1 MTDIN
6 HDNTVYPSSSFSGSP
21 YLYGQV
27 YTPSPDTRLTQIK
40 DLAVPQLVRR
50 TNGRYT
56 IRFRF
61 KGATSPFLSVSTRS
75 TDRRTATMR
84 QRELAATAKA
94 FMLDRQEVSLQ
105 ELTTHLKSMA
115 EQFLTDETN
124 DYWNGLEVATL
135 VDEKSNLKEL
145 AATQALSLDQQKGIR
160 LALEVLT
167 AAQQRVDTGDT
178 SGLIKLTDGG
188 GDDNNHTDEST
199 IGDSTAILN
208 NEQGD
213 RPAVFTQVTAP
224 CSHSERP
231 AVESQPEVIHFR
243 PLESSRLDV
252 NLTSRRFKSLIL
264 QPSVVFQELV
274 TSLLAEKVQ
283 ILKSSSYKDLSSSLN
298 TVSRF
303 LPEDMDLMSRSG
315 WLAVRDAM
323 LASEVRPSTINK
335 LLTKAKMCL
344 DYGLMNG
351 QLEGRNPIERM
362 KLTKDIDSKR
372 RAFTDEELER
382 LLVRVEAEYQFT
394 RHTAHTT
401 SEARRWAS
409 LVSVITGARAAEVCH
424 LTKRDIVTL
433 DNGLVCIDINEDG
446 EGKSV
451 KNKHSVRLVPL
462 TDGAYGFD
470 LASFLE
476 WVYMQPEDEG
486 PLFGMTPSA
495 YSSWFNSRVITEA
508 LPDAENV
515 SLHSLRHWLATRMK
529 ERGVNLVDAQGIL
542 GHSSQSITYDLY
554 GKGHAVGRLAEVL
567 KTALL

>member
-27 YTPSPDTRLTQIK
+27 YTPSPDTRLTQINLLGVAK
-40 DLAVPQLVRR
+40 PQLVRR
-50 TNGRYT
+50 ANGRYT
-56 IRFRF
+56 IRFRL
-61 KGATSPFLSVSTRS
+61 KGQTTPFLSVSTRS
-75 TDRRTATMR
+75 TDRRVATMR

-94 FMLDRQEVSLQ
+94 FMLDRPEVSLQ
-105 ELTTHLKSMA
+105 ELTEHLRSMA
-115 EQFLTDETN
+115 EQFLTDASD

-178 SGLIKLTDGG
+178 SGLIKLI
-188 GDDNNHTDEST
+188 DDNNHTDYST
-199 IGDSTAILN
+199 IGDSTSILRI
-208 NEQGD
+208 EQGVS
-213 RPAVFTQVTAP
+213 PQVFTR
-224 CSHSERP
+224 ER
-231 AVESQPEVIHFR
+231 
-243 PLESSRLDV
+243 
-252 NLTSRRFKSLIL
+252 
-264 QPSVVFQELV
+264 QPSVVFSSLV
-274 TSLLAEKVQ
+274 SSLLAEKVQ
-283 ILKSSSYKDLSSSLN
+283 TLKTSSYKDLSSSLN

-323 LASEVRPSTINK
+323 LAAEVRPSTINK

-351 QLEGRNPIERM
+351 HLEGRNPIERM

-409 LVSVITGARAAEVCH
+409 LVSVVTGARSAEVCH
-424 LTKRDIVTL
+424 LTKRDVVTL

-446 EGKSV
+446 DGKSV

-462 TDGAYGFD
+462 TDGVHGFD
-470 LASFLE
+470 LKSFLE
-476 WVYMQPEDEG
+476 WVDMQPDEG

-495 YSSWFNSRVITEA
+495 YSNWFNSRVLTEA
-508 LPDAENV
+508 LGDATDV

-554 GKGHAVGRLAEVL
+554 GRGHAVKRLADAL
-567 KTALL
+567 KVALL

>member
-6 HDNTVYPSSSFSGSP
+6 HDNTVYSSSSFSGSP

-27 YTPSPDTRLTQIK
+27 YTPSPDTRLTQINLLGVAK
-40 DLAVPQLVRR
+40 PQLVRR
-50 TNGRYT
+50 ANGRYT
-56 IRFRF
+56 IRFRL
-61 KGATSPFLSVSTRS
+61 KGQTTPFLSVSTRS
-75 TDRRTATMR
+75 TDRRVATMR

-94 FMLDRQEVSLQ
+94 FMLDRPEVSLQ
-105 ELTTHLKSMA
+105 ELTEHLRSMA
-115 EQFLTDETN
+115 EQFLTDASD

-178 SGLIKLTDGG
+178 SGLIKLI
-188 GDDNNHTDEST
+188 DDNNHTDYST
-199 IGDSTAILN
+199 IGDSTSILK

-213 RPAVFTQVTAP
+213 RPVVFTQ
-224 CSHSERP
+224 ER
-231 AVESQPEVIHFR
+231 QPEVTICSF
-243 PLESSRLDV
+243 S
-252 NLTSRRFKSLIL
+252 
-264 QPSVVFQELV
+264 ELV
-274 TSLLAEKVQ
+274 SSLLAEKVQ
-283 ILKSSSYKDLSSSLN
+283 TLKSSSYKDLSSSLN

-303 LPEDMDLMSRSG
+303 LPEDMDLMSRSE

-362 KLTKDIDSKR
+362 KLTKDVDSKR
-372 RAFTDEELER
+372 RAFTDEELEK

-401 SEARRWAS
+401 SEARRWAT
-409 LVSVITGARAAEVCH
+409 LVSVVTGARSAEVCH
-424 LTKRDIVTL
+424 LIKRDIVTI
-433 DNGLVCIDINEDG
+433 DKMVCIDINEDG
-446 EGKSV
+446 DGKSV

-470 LASFLE
+470 LTSFLS
-476 WVYMQPEDEG
+476 WVDAQPDDG

-495 YSSWFNSRVITEA
+495 YSSWFNSRVLTEA
-508 LPDAENV
+508 LPDADNV

-554 GKGHAVGRLAEVL
+554 GKGHAVGRLAD
-567 KTALL
+567 ALNLALVGM

>member
-1 MTDIN
+1 
-6 HDNTVYPSSSFSGSP
+6 
-21 YLYGQV
+21 
-27 YTPSPDTRLTQIK
+27 
-40 DLAVPQLVRR
+40 
-50 TNGRYT
+50 
-56 IRFRF
+56 
-61 KGATSPFLSVSTRS
+61 
-75 TDRRTATMR
+75 MR
-84 QRELAATAKA
+84 QRELAATAKS
-94 FMLDRQEVSLQ
+94 FMLDRPDVSLQ
-105 ELTTHLKSMA
+105 ELTDHLRSMA
-115 EQFLTDETN
+115 EQFLTDASD

-167 AAQQRVDTGDT
+167 AAQQRVDTGDA
-178 SGLIKLTDGG
+178 SGLIKLI
-188 GDDNNHTDEST
+188 DDNNHTDYST
-199 IGDSTAILN
+199 IGDSTSILK

-213 RPAVFTQVTAP
+213 RPAVFTQ
-224 CSHSERP
+224 ER
-231 AVESQPEVIHFR
+231 
-243 PLESSRLDV
+243 
-252 NLTSRRFKSLIL
+252 
-264 QPSVVFQELV
+264 QPSVGFSSLV
-274 TSLLAEKVQ
+274 SSLLAEKVQ
-283 ILKSSSYKDLSSSLN
+283 TLKSSSYKDLSSSLN

-303 LPEDMDLMSRSG
+303 LPEDMDLMSRSE
-315 WLAVRDAM
+315 WLAVRDSM
-323 LASEVRPSTINK
+323 LAAEVRPSTINK

-409 LVSVITGARAAEVCH
+409 LVSVVTGARSAEVCH

-446 EGKSV
+446 DGKSV

-462 TDGAYGFD
+462 TDGVCGFS
-470 LASFLE
+470 LKSFLK
-476 WVYMQPEDEG
+476 WVDTQPADG

-495 YSSWFNSRVITEA
+495 YSSWFNSRVLTEA
-508 LPDAENV
+508 LGDAENV

-554 GKGHAVGRLAEVL
+554 GKGHAVGRLADVL

>member
-1 MTDIN
+1 
-6 HDNTVYPSSSFSGSP
+6 
-21 YLYGQV
+21 
-27 YTPSPDTRLTQIK
+27 
-40 DLAVPQLVRR
+40 DLATPQLVRR

-56 IRFRF
+56 VRFRL

-75 TDRRTATMR
+75 TDRRVATMR

-94 FMLDRQEVSLQ
+94 FMLDRPEVSLQ
-105 ELTTHLKSMA
+105 ELTEHLRSMA
-115 EQFLTDETN
+115 EQFLTDASD

-178 SGLIKLTDGG
+178 SGLIDIVMNNSRDSGTSNLTDY
-188 GDDNNHTDEST
+188 ST
-199 IGDSTAILN
+199 ICDSMAILK

-213 RPAVFTQVTAP
+213 RPVVFTQ
-224 CSHSERP
+224 ER
-231 AVESQPEVIHFR
+231 QPEVTIA
-243 PLESSRLDV
+243 D
-252 NLTSRRFKSLIL
+252 
-264 QPSVVFQELV
+264 QPAICSFSELV
-274 TSLLAEKVQ
+274 SSLLAEKVQ
-283 ILKSSSYKDLSSSLN
+283 TLKSSSYKDLSSSLN

-303 LPEDMDLMSRSG
+303 LPEDMDLMSRSE

-362 KLTKDIDSKR
+362 KLTKDTDSKR

-409 LVSVITGARAAEVCH
+409 LLSVVTGARSAEVCH

-470 LASFLE
+470 LASFLS
-476 WVYMQPEDEG
+476 WVNTQSDEG

>member
-6 HDNTVYPSSSFSGSP
+6 HDNTVCPSSSLSGSP
-21 YLYGQV
+21 YLYQQV
-27 YTPSPDTRLTQIK
+27 YTSSPDTRLTQIK

-50 TNGRYT
+50 ANGRYT
-56 IRFRF
+56 IRFRL
-61 KGATSPFLSVSTRS
+61 KGQTTPFLSVSTRS
-75 TDRRTATMR
+75 TDRRVATMR

-94 FMLDRQEVSLQ
+94 FMLDRPEVSLQ
-105 ELTTHLKSMA
+105 ELTDHLRSMA
-115 EQFLTDETN
+115 EQFLTDASD

-178 SGLIKLTDGG
+178 SGLIDIVMNNSRDSGTSNLTDY
-188 GDDNNHTDEST
+188 ST
-199 IGDSTAILN
+199 ICDSMAILS
-208 NEQGD
+208 NEQGVS
-213 RPAVFTQVTAP
+213 PEVFTQ
-224 CSHSERP
+224 ER
-231 AVESQPEVIHFR
+231 QPEVAIA
-243 PLESSRLDV
+243 D
-252 NLTSRRFKSLIL
+252 
-264 QPSVVFQELV
+264 QPAICSFSELV
-274 TSLLAEKVQ
+274 SSLLAEKVQ
-283 ILKSSSYKDLSSSLN
+283 TLKSSSYKDLSSSLN

-303 LPEDMDLMSRSG
+303 LPEDMDLMSRSE
-315 WLAVRDAM
+315 WLAVRDSM
-323 LASEVRPSTINK
+323 LAAEVRPSTINK

-401 SEARRWAS
+401 SEARRWAT
-409 LVSVITGARAAEVCH
+409 LVSVVTGARSAEVCH

-446 EGKSV
+446 DGKSV

-470 LASFLE
+470 LKSFLE
-476 WVYMQPEDEG
+476 WVDMQPDEG

-495 YSSWFNSRVITEA
+495 YSSWFNSRVLTEA

>member
-6 HDNTVYPSSSFSGSP
+6 HDNTVCPSSSFSGSP
-21 YLYGQV
+21 YLYQQV
-27 YTPSPDTRLTQIK
+27 CTSSPDTRLTQINLLGVACSL
-40 DLAVPQLVRR
+40 LAKPQLVRR
-50 TNGRYT
+50 ANGRYT
-56 IRFRF
+56 IRFRL
-61 KGATSPFLSVSTRS
+61 KGQTIPFLSVSTRS
-75 TDRRTATMR
+75 TDRRVATMR
-84 QRELAATAKA
+84 QRELAATAKS
-94 FMLDRQEVSLQ
+94 FMLDRPDVSLQ
-105 ELTTHLKSMA
+105 ELTEHLRSMA
-115 EQFLTDETN
+115 EQFLTDASD

-178 SGLIKLTDGG
+178 SGLIKLI
-188 GDDNNHTDEST
+188 DDNNHTDYST
-199 IGDSTAILN
+199 IGDSTSILK

-213 RPAVFTQVTAP
+213 RPAVFTQEP
-224 CSHSERP
+224 
-231 AVESQPEVIHFR
+231 QPEVTIA
-243 PLESSRLDV
+243 D
-252 NLTSRRFKSLIL
+252 
-264 QPSVVFQELV
+264 QPAICSFSELV
-274 TSLLAEKVQ
+274 SSLLAEKVQ
-283 ILKSSSYKDLSSSLN
+283 TLKSSSYKDLSSSLN

-303 LPEDMDLMSRSG
+303 LPEDMDLMSRSE
-315 WLAVRDAM
+315 WLAVRDSM
-323 LASEVRPSTINK
+323 LAAEVRPSTINK

-409 LVSVITGARAAEVCH
+409 LVSVATGARSAEVCH

-446 EGKSV
+446 DGKSV

-462 TDGAYGFD
+462 TDGACGLD
-470 LASFLE
+470 LKSFLK
-476 WVYMQPEDEG
+476 WVDMQPDDGG

-495 YSSWFNSRVITEA
+495 YSSWFNSRVLTEA
-508 LPDAENV
+508 LGDAENV

>member
-21 YLYGQV
+21 YLYQQV
-27 YTPSPDTRLTQIK
+27 YTSSPDTRLTQIK
-40 DLAVPQLVRR
+40 DLAVPHLLARLATPQIVRR
-50 TNGRYT
+50 ANGRYT
-56 IRFRF
+56 IRFRL
-61 KGATSPFLSVSTRS
+61 KGQTTPFLSVSTRS
-75 TDRRTATMR
+75 TDRRVATMR

-94 FMLDRQEVSLQ
+94 FMLDRPEVSLQ
-105 ELTTHLKSMA
+105 ELTEHLRSMA
-115 EQFLTDETN
+115 EQFLTDASD

-178 SGLIKLTDGG
+178 SGLIKLIDGG
-188 GDDNNHTDEST
+188 VSQLTDDNNHTDYST
-199 IGDSTAILN
+199 IGDSTSILK

-213 RPAVFTQVTAP
+213 RPAVFTQ
-224 CSHSERP
+224 ER
-231 AVESQPEVIHFR
+231 
-243 PLESSRLDV
+243 
-252 NLTSRRFKSLIL
+252 
-264 QPSVVFQELV
+264 QPSVVFSSLV
-274 TSLLAEKVQ
+274 SSLLAEKVQ
-283 ILKSSSYKDLSSSLN
+283 TLKSSSYKDLSSSLN

-315 WLAVRDAM
+315 WLAVRDSM

-382 LLVRVEAEYQFT
+382 LLVRVESEYQFT

-409 LVSVITGARAAEVCH
+409 LVSVVTGARSAEVCH

-433 DNGLVCIDINEDG
+433 DNGLTCIDINEDG
-446 EGKSV
+446 DGKSV

-462 TDGAYGFD
+462 TDGACGFD
-470 LASFLE
+470 LKSFLE
-476 WVYMQPEDEG
+476 WVDTQPDDGG

-495 YSSWFNSRVITEA
+495 YSSWFNSRVLTEA
-508 LPDAENV
+508 LGDAENV

-554 GKGHAVGRLAEVL
+554 GKGHAVGRLADVL

>member
-1 MTDIN
+1 
-6 HDNTVYPSSSFSGSP
+6 
-21 YLYGQV
+21 
-27 YTPSPDTRLTQIK
+27 
-40 DLAVPQLVRR
+40 
-50 TNGRYT
+50 
-56 IRFRF
+56 
-61 KGATSPFLSVSTRS
+61 
-75 TDRRTATMR
+75 MR

-94 FMLDRQEVSLQ
+94 FMLDRPEVSLQ
-105 ELTTHLKSMA
+105 ELTEHLRSMA
-115 EQFLTDETN
+115 EQFLTDASD

-160 LALEVLT
+160 LALEALT

-178 SGLIKLTDGG
+178 SGLIDIVMNNSRDSGTSNLTDY
-188 GDDNNHTDEST
+188 ST
-199 IGDSTAILN
+199 IGDSTSILRY
-208 NEQGD
+208 ERGGSPQ
-213 RPAVFTQVTAP
+213 VFTR
-224 CSHSERP
+224 ER
-231 AVESQPEVIHFR
+231 
-243 PLESSRLDV
+243 
-252 NLTSRRFKSLIL
+252 
-264 QPSVVFQELV
+264 QPSVVFSSLV
-274 TSLLAEKVQ
+274 SSLLAEKVQ
-283 ILKSSSYKDLSSSLN
+283 TLKTSSYKDLSSSLN

-303 LPEDMDLMSRSG
+303 LPEDMALMSRSG

-323 LASEVRPSTINK
+323 LAAEVRPSTINK

-362 KLTKDIDSKR
+362 KLTKDTDSKR

-409 LVSVITGARAAEVCH
+409 LVSVVTGARSAEVCH
-424 LTKRDIVTL
+424 LTKRDVVTL

-446 EGKSV
+446 DGKSV

-462 TDGAYGFD
+462 TDGVHGFD
-470 LASFLE
+470 LKSFLE
-476 WVYMQPEDEG
+476 WVDMQPDDG

-495 YSSWFNSRVITEA
+495 YSSWFNSRVLTEA

-554 GKGHAVGRLAEVL
+554 GKGHAVGRLADVL

>member
-6 HDNTVYPSSSFSGSP
+6 HDNTVYPYSSFSGSP
-21 YLYGQV
+21 YLYQQV
-27 YTPSPDTRLTQIK
+27 YTSSPDTRLTQINLLGVACSL
-40 DLAVPQLVRR
+40 LAKPQLVRR
-50 TNGRYT
+50 ANGRYT
-56 IRFRF
+56 IRFRL
-61 KGATSPFLSVSTRS
+61 KGQTIPFLSVSTRS
-75 TDRRTATMR
+75 TDRRVATMR
-84 QRELAATAKA
+84 QRELAATAKS
-94 FMLDRQEVSLQ
+94 FMLDRPDVSLQ
-105 ELTTHLKSMA
+105 ELTEHLRSMA
-115 EQFLTDETN
+115 EQFLTDASD

-178 SGLIKLTDGG
+178 SGLIKLI
-188 GDDNNHTDEST
+188 DDNNHTDYST
-199 IGDSTAILN
+199 IGDSTSILK

-213 RPAVFTQVTAP
+213 RPAVFTQEP
-224 CSHSERP
+224 
-231 AVESQPEVIHFR
+231 QPEVTIA
-243 PLESSRLDV
+243 D
-252 NLTSRRFKSLIL
+252 
-264 QPSVVFQELV
+264 QPAICSFSELV
-274 TSLLAEKVQ
+274 SSLLAEKVQ
-283 ILKSSSYKDLSSSLN
+283 TLKSSSYKDLSSSLN

-303 LPEDMDLMSRSG
+303 LPEDMDLMSRSE

-409 LVSVITGARAAEVCH
+409 LVSVVTGARSAEVCH

-446 EGKSV
+446 DGKSV

-470 LASFLE
+470 LKSFLS
-476 WVYMQPEDEG
+476 WVDMQPDEG

-495 YSSWFNSRVITEA
+495 YSSWFNSRVLTEA
-508 LPDAENV
+508 LGDSQDV

>member
-1 MTDIN
+1 
-6 HDNTVYPSSSFSGSP
+6 
-21 YLYGQV
+21 
-27 YTPSPDTRLTQIK
+27 
-40 DLAVPQLVRR
+40 
-50 TNGRYT
+50 
-56 IRFRF
+56 
-61 KGATSPFLSVSTRS
+61 
-75 TDRRTATMR
+75 MR
-84 QRELAATAKA
+84 QRELAVTAKA
-94 FMLDRQEVSLQ
+94 FLLDKPEVSLQ
-105 ELTTHLKSMA
+105 ELTEHIRSMA
-115 EQFLTDETN
+115 EQFLTDASD
-124 DYWNGLEVATL
+124 DYWNGVEVATL
-135 VDEKSNLKEL
+135 VDEKSNLREI
-145 AATQALSLDQQKGIR
+145 AASQALSIDQQRGIK

-178 SGLIKLTDGG
+178 SGLIGIIDGG
-188 GDDNNHTDEST
+188 VSQLTDDNNHTVEST
-199 IGDSTAILN
+199 IGDSTSILK

-213 RPAVFTQVTAP
+213 RPVVFTQ
-224 CSHSERP
+224 ER
-231 AVESQPEVIHFR
+231 
-243 PLESSRLDV
+243 
-252 NLTSRRFKSLIL
+252 
-264 QPSVVFQELV
+264 QPSVVFSSLV
-274 TSLLAEKVQ
+274 SSLLAEKVQ
-283 ILKSSSYKDLSSSLN
+283 TLKTSSYKDLSSSLN

-303 LPEDMDLMSRSG
+303 LPEDMDLMSRSE

-323 LASEVRPSTINK
+323 LATEVRPSTINK

-344 DYGLMNG
+344 DYALMNG
-351 QLEGRNPIERM
+351 QLEGRNPIEKM
-362 KLTKDIDSKR
+362 KLVKDVESKR

-382 LLVRVEAEYQFT
+382 LLGRVEAEYQFT
-394 RHTAHTT
+394 RHTAQTS

-470 LASFLE
+470 LASFLS
-476 WVYMQPEDEG
+476 WVNTQSDEG

-495 YSSWFNSRVITEA
+495 YSSWFNSRVMTEA
-508 LPDAENV
+508 LGDAENV

-554 GKGHAVGRLAEVL
+554 GKGHAVGRLAD
-567 KTALL
+567 ALAVTFG

>member
-6 HDNTVYPSSSFSGSP
+6 HDNTVCPSSSFSGSP
-21 YLYGQV
+21 YLYQQV
-27 YTPSPDTRLTQIK
+27 CTSSPDTRLTQIK

-50 TNGRYT
+50 ANGRYT
-56 IRFRF
+56 IRFRL
-61 KGATSPFLSVSTRS
+61 KGQTIPFLSVSTRS
-75 TDRRTATMR
+75 TDRRVATMR
-84 QRELAATAKA
+84 QRELAATAKS
-94 FMLDRQEVSLQ
+94 FMLDRPDVSLQ
-105 ELTTHLKSMA
+105 ELTEHLRSMA
-115 EQFLTDETN
+115 EQFLTDASD

-178 SGLIKLTDGG
+178 SGLIKLI
-188 GDDNNHTDEST
+188 DDNNLTDDST
-199 IGDSTAILN
+199 IGDSTSILN

-213 RPAVFTQVTAP
+213 RPAVFTQ
-224 CSHSERP
+224 ER
-231 AVESQPEVIHFR
+231 
-243 PLESSRLDV
+243 
-252 NLTSRRFKSLIL
+252 
-264 QPSVVFQELV
+264 QPSVVFSSLV
-274 TSLLAEKVQ
+274 SSLLAEKVQ
-283 ILKSSSYKDLSSSLN
+283 TLKSSSYKDLSSSLN

-303 LPEDMDLMSRSG
+303 LPEDMDLMSRSE
-315 WLAVRDAM
+315 WLAVRDSM
-323 LASEVRPSTINK
+323 LAAEVRPSTINK

-409 LVSVITGARAAEVCH
+409 LVSVVTGARSAEVCH

-446 EGKSV
+446 DGKSV

-462 TDGAYGFD
+462 TDGVCGFS
-470 LASFLE
+470 LKSFLK
-476 WVYMQPEDEG
+476 WVDTQPADG

-495 YSSWFNSRVITEA
+495 YSSWFNSRVLTEA
-508 LPDAENV
+508 LGDAENV

-554 GKGHAVGRLAEVL
+554 GKGHAVGRLADVL

>member
-1 MTDIN
+1 
-6 HDNTVYPSSSFSGSP
+6 
-21 YLYGQV
+21 
-27 YTPSPDTRLTQIK
+27 
-40 DLAVPQLVRR
+40 
-50 TNGRYT
+50 
-56 IRFRF
+56 
-61 KGATSPFLSVSTRS
+61 
-75 TDRRTATMR
+75 MR

-94 FMLDRQEVSLQ
+94 FMLDRPEVSLQ
-105 ELTTHLKSMA
+105 ELTDHLRSMA
-115 EQFLTDETN
+115 EQFLTDASD

-178 SGLIKLTDGG
+178 SGLIDIVMNNPTDY
-188 GDDNNHTDEST
+188 ST
-199 IGDSTAILN
+199 ICDSMAILS
-208 NEQGD
+208 NEQGVS
-213 RPAVFTQVTAP
+213 PEVFTQ
-224 CSHSERP
+224 ER
-231 AVESQPEVIHFR
+231 QPEVAICSF
-243 PLESSRLDV
+243 S
-252 NLTSRRFKSLIL
+252 
-264 QPSVVFQELV
+264 ELV
-274 TSLLAEKVQ
+274 SSLLAEKVQ
-283 ILKSSSYKDLSSSLN
+283 TLKSSSYKDLSSSLN

-303 LPEDMDLMSRSG
+303 LPEDMDLMSRSE

-401 SEARRWAS
+401 SEARRWAT
-409 LVSVITGARAAEVCH
+409 LVSVVTGARSAEVCH

-446 EGKSV
+446 DGKSV

-470 LASFLE
+470 LTSFLS
-476 WVYMQPEDEG
+476 WVDAQPDDG

-495 YSSWFNSRVITEA
+495 YSNWFNSRVLTEA
-508 LPDAENV
+508 LPDADNV

-529 ERGVNLVDAQGIL
+529 ECGVNLVDAQGIL

-554 GKGHAVGRLAEVL
+554 GKGHAVGRLAD
-567 KTALL
+567 ALAVALSTP

>member
-6 HDNTVYPSSSFSGSP
+6 YDNTVYPSSSFSGSP
-21 YLYGQV
+21 YLYQQV
-27 YTPSPDTRLTQIK
+27 YTPSPDTRLTQINLLGVAK
-40 DLAVPQLVRR
+40 PQLVRR
-50 TNGRYT
+50 ANGRYT
-56 IRFRF
+56 IRFRL
-61 KGATSPFLSVSTRS
+61 KGQTTPFLSVSTRS
-75 TDRRTATMR
+75 TDRRVATMR

-94 FMLDRQEVSLQ
+94 FMLDRPEVSLQ
-105 ELTTHLKSMA
+105 ELTEHLRSMA
-115 EQFLTDETN
+115 EQFLTDASD

-178 SGLIKLTDGG
+178 SGLIKLIDGG
-188 GDDNNHTDEST
+188 VSQLTDDNNHTDYST
-199 IGDSTAILN
+199 ISDSTSILK

-213 RPAVFTQVTAP
+213 RPAVLTQ
-224 CSHSERP
+224 ER
-231 AVESQPEVIHFR
+231 
-243 PLESSRLDV
+243 
-252 NLTSRRFKSLIL
+252 
-264 QPSVVFQELV
+264 QPSVVFSSLV
-274 TSLLAEKVQ
+274 SSLLAEKVQ
-283 ILKSSSYKDLSSSLN
+283 TLKSSSYKDLSSSLN

-303 LPEDMDLMSRSG
+303 LPEDMDLMSRSE

-323 LASEVRPSTINK
+323 LAAEVRPSTINK

-382 LLVRVEAEYQFT
+382 LLVRVESEYQFT

-409 LVSVITGARAAEVCH
+409 LVSVVTGARSAEVCH

-446 EGKSV
+446 DGKSV

-462 TDGAYGFD
+462 TDGACGLD
-470 LASFLE
+470 LKSFLE
-476 WVYMQPEDEG
+476 WVDMQPDEG

-495 YSSWFNSRVITEA
+495 YSSWFNSRVMTEA
-508 LPDAENV
+508 LGDATDV

>member
-1 MTDIN
+1 
-6 HDNTVYPSSSFSGSP
+6 
-21 YLYGQV
+21 
-27 YTPSPDTRLTQIK
+27 
-40 DLAVPQLVRR
+40 
-50 TNGRYT
+50 
-56 IRFRF
+56 
-61 KGATSPFLSVSTRS
+61 
-75 TDRRTATMR
+75 MR

-94 FMLDRQEVSLQ
+94 FMLDRPEVSLQ
-105 ELTTHLKSMA
+105 ELTEHLRSMA
-115 EQFLTDETN
+115 EQFLTDASD

-178 SGLIKLTDGG
+178 SGLIKLI
-188 GDDNNHTDEST
+188 DDNNHTDYST
-199 IGDSTAILN
+199 IGDSTSILK

-213 RPAVFTQVTAP
+213 RPVVFTQ
-224 CSHSERP
+224 ER
-231 AVESQPEVIHFR
+231 QPEVTICSF
-243 PLESSRLDV
+243 S
-252 NLTSRRFKSLIL
+252 
-264 QPSVVFQELV
+264 ELV
-274 TSLLAEKVQ
+274 SSLLAEKVQ
-283 ILKSSSYKDLSSSLN
+283 TLKSSSYKDLSSSLN

-303 LPEDMDLMSRSG
+303 LPEDMDLMSRSE

-362 KLTKDIDSKR
+362 KLTKDTDSKR

-394 RHTAHTT
+394 QHTAHTT

-409 LVSVITGARAAEVCH
+409 LLSVVTGARSAEVCH

-470 LASFLE
+470 LASFLS
-476 WVYMQPEDEG
+476 WVNTQSDEG

>member
-6 HDNTVYPSSSFSGSP
+6 YDNTVYPSSSFSGSP
-21 YLYGQV
+21 YLYQQV
-27 YTPSPDTRLTQIK
+27 YTSSPDTRLTQISLLSVAK
-40 DLAVPQLVRR
+40 PQLVRR
-50 TNGRYT
+50 ANGRYT
-56 IRFRF
+56 IRFRL
-61 KGATSPFLSVSTRS
+61 KGATTPFLSVSTRS
-75 TDRRTATMR
+75 TDRRVATMR

-94 FMLDRQEVSLQ
+94 FMLDKPDVSLQ
-105 ELTTHLKSMA
+105 ELTAHLRSMA
-115 EQFLTDETN
+115 EQFLTDASD

-167 AAQQRVDTGDT
+167 AAQRRVDTGDT
-178 SGLIKLTDGG
+178 SGLIDIVMNNPTDY
-188 GDDNNHTDEST
+188 ST
-199 IGDSTAILN
+199 ICDSMAILS
-208 NEQGD
+208 NEQGVS
-213 RPAVFTQVTAP
+213 PEVFTQ
-224 CSHSERP
+224 ER
-231 AVESQPEVIHFR
+231 QPEVAIA
-243 PLESSRLDV
+243 D
-252 NLTSRRFKSLIL
+252 
-264 QPSVVFQELV
+264 QPAICSFSELV
-274 TSLLAEKVQ
+274 SSLLAEKVQ
-283 ILKSSSYKDLSSSLN
+283 TLKTSSYKDLSSSLN

-303 LPEDMDLMSRSG
+303 LPEDMDLMSRSE
-315 WLAVRDAM
+315 WLAVRDSM
-323 LASEVRPSTINK
+323 LAAEVRPSTINK

-382 LLVRVEAEYQFT
+382 LLVRVESEYQFT

-409 LVSVITGARAAEVCH
+409 LVSVVTGARSAEVCH

-462 TDGAYGFD
+462 TDGACGLD
-470 LASFLE
+470 LKSFLE
-476 WVYMQPEDEG
+476 WVDMQPDEG

-495 YSSWFNSRVITEA
+495 YSSWFNSRVMTEA
-508 LPDAENV
+508 LGDATDV

>member
-21 YLYGQV
+21 YLYQQV
-27 YTPSPDTRLTQIK
+27 YTSSPDTRLTQINLLGVACSL
-40 DLAVPQLVRR
+40 LAKPQLVRR
-50 TNGRYT
+50 ANGRYT
-56 IRFRF
+56 IRFRL
-61 KGATSPFLSVSTRS
+61 KGQTIPFLSVSTRS
-75 TDRRTATMR
+75 TDRRVATMR
-84 QRELAATAKA
+84 QRELAATAKS
-94 FMLDRQEVSLQ
+94 FMLDRPDVSLQ
-105 ELTTHLKSMA
+105 ELTEHLRSMA
-115 EQFLTDETN
+115 EQFLTDASD

-178 SGLIKLTDGG
+178 SGLIKLI
-188 GDDNNHTDEST
+188 DDNNHTDYST
-199 IGDSTAILN
+199 IGDSTSILK

-213 RPAVFTQVTAP
+213 RPAVFTQEP
-224 CSHSERP
+224 
-231 AVESQPEVIHFR
+231 QPEVTIA
-243 PLESSRLDV
+243 D
-252 NLTSRRFKSLIL
+252 
-264 QPSVVFQELV
+264 QPAICSFSELV
-274 TSLLAEKVQ
+274 SSLLAEKVQ
-283 ILKSSSYKDLSSSLN
+283 TLKSSSYKDLSSSLN

-303 LPEDMDLMSRSG
+303 LPEDMDLMSRSE
-315 WLAVRDAM
+315 WLAVRDSM
-323 LASEVRPSTINK
+323 LAAEVRPSTINK

-362 KLTKDIDSKR
+362 KLTKDIDSRR

-382 LLVRVEAEYQFT
+382 LLVRVESEYQFT

-409 LVSVITGARAAEVCH
+409 LVSVVTGARSAEVCH

-446 EGKSV
+446 DGKSV

-462 TDGAYGFD
+462 TDGACGLD
-470 LASFLE
+470 LKSFLE
-476 WVYMQPEDEG
+476 WVDMQPYEG

-495 YSSWFNSRVITEA
+495 YSSWFNSRVLTEA
-508 LPDAENV
+508 LPDAMDV

-567 KTALL
+567 KIALL

>member
-1 MTDIN
+1 
-6 HDNTVYPSSSFSGSP
+6 
-21 YLYGQV
+21 
-27 YTPSPDTRLTQIK
+27 
-40 DLAVPQLVRR
+40 
-50 TNGRYT
+50 
-56 IRFRF
+56 
-61 KGATSPFLSVSTRS
+61 
-75 TDRRTATMR
+75 MR

-94 FMLDRQEVSLQ
+94 FMLDRPEVSLQ
-105 ELTTHLKSMA
+105 ELTEHLRSMA
-115 EQFLTDETN
+115 EQFLTDASD

-178 SGLIKLTDGG
+178 SGLIDIVMNNLT
-188 GDDNNHTDEST
+188 NNST
-199 IGDSTAILN
+199 ICDSMAILS
-208 NEQGD
+208 NEQGVS
-213 RPAVFTQVTAP
+213 PEVFTR
-224 CSHSERP
+224 ER
-231 AVESQPEVIHFR
+231 
-243 PLESSRLDV
+243 
-252 NLTSRRFKSLIL
+252 
-264 QPSVVFQELV
+264 QPSVVFSSLV
-274 TSLLAEKVQ
+274 SSLLAEKVQ
-283 ILKSSSYKDLSSSLN
+283 TLKSSSYKDLSSSLN

-303 LPEDMDLMSRSG
+303 LPEDMDLMSRSE

-362 KLTKDIDSKR
+362 KLTKDTDSKR

-409 LVSVITGARAAEVCH
+409 LVSVVTGARSAEVCH

-446 EGKSV
+446 DGKSV

-462 TDGAYGFD
+462 TDGVHGFD
-470 LASFLE
+470 LTSFLE
-476 WVYMQPEDEG
+476 WVDMQPDEG

-495 YSSWFNSRVITEA
+495 YSSWFNSRVLTEA

-554 GKGHAVGRLAEVL
+554 GKGHAVGRLSEVL

>member
-1 MTDIN
+1 
-6 HDNTVYPSSSFSGSP
+6 
-21 YLYGQV
+21 
-27 YTPSPDTRLTQIK
+27 
-40 DLAVPQLVRR
+40 
-50 TNGRYT
+50 
-56 IRFRF
+56 
-61 KGATSPFLSVSTRS
+61 
-75 TDRRTATMR
+75 MR

-94 FMLDRQEVSLQ
+94 FMLDRPEVSLQ
-105 ELTTHLKSMA
+105 ELTEHLRSMA
-115 EQFLTDETN
+115 EQFLTDASD

-178 SGLIKLTDGG
+178 SGLIDIVMNNSRDSGTSNLTDY
-188 GDDNNHTDEST
+188 ST
-199 IGDSTAILN
+199 ICDSMAILK

-213 RPAVFTQVTAP
+213 RPVVFTQ
-224 CSHSERP
+224 ER
-231 AVESQPEVIHFR
+231 QPEVTIA
-243 PLESSRLDV
+243 D
-252 NLTSRRFKSLIL
+252 
-264 QPSVVFQELV
+264 QPAICSFSELV
-274 TSLLAEKVQ
+274 SSLLAEKVQ
-283 ILKSSSYKDLSSSLN
+283 TLKSSSYKDLSSSLN

-303 LPEDMDLMSRSG
+303 LPEDMDLMSRSE

-362 KLTKDIDSKR
+362 KLTKDTDSKR

-409 LVSVITGARAAEVCH
+409 LLSVVTGARSAEVCH

-470 LASFLE
+470 LASFLS
-476 WVYMQPEDEG
+476 WVNTQSDEG

>member
-6 HDNTVYPSSSFSGSP
+6 HDDTVCPSSSFSGSP
-21 YLYGQV
+21 YLYQQV
-27 YTPSPDTRLTQIK
+27 YTSSPDTRLTQIK

-50 TNGRYT
+50 ASGRYT
-56 IRFRF
+56 IRFRL
-61 KGATSPFLSVSTRS
+61 KGQTTPFLSVSTRS
-75 TDRRTATMR
+75 TDRRVATMR

-94 FMLDRQEVSLQ
+94 FMLDRPEVSLQ
-105 ELTTHLKSMA
+105 ELTAHLRSMA
-115 EQFLTDETN
+115 EQFLTDASD

-135 VDEKSNLKEL
+135 VDEKSNLREL

-178 SGLIKLTDGG
+178 SGLIKLIDGG
-188 GDDNNHTDEST
+188 VSQLTDDNNHTDYST
-199 IGDSTAILN
+199 IGDSTSILK
-208 NEQGD
+208 NEQGG
-213 RPAVFTQVTAP
+213 RPAVFTQ
-224 CSHSERP
+224 ER
-231 AVESQPEVIHFR
+231 
-243 PLESSRLDV
+243 
-252 NLTSRRFKSLIL
+252 
-264 QPSVVFQELV
+264 QPSVVFSSLV
-274 TSLLAEKVQ
+274 SSLLAEKVQ
-283 ILKSSSYKDLSSSLN
+283 TLKSSSYKDLSSSLN

-303 LPEDMDLMSRSG
+303 LPEDMDLMSRSE
-315 WLAVRDAM
+315 WLAVRDSM
-323 LASEVRPSTINK
+323 LAAEVRPSTINK

-382 LLVRVEAEYQFT
+382 LLVRVESEYQFT

-409 LVSVITGARAAEVCH
+409 LVSVVTGARSAEVCH

-433 DNGLVCIDINEDG
+433 DKGLVCIDINEDG
-446 EGKSV
+446 DGKSV

-462 TDGAYGFD
+462 TDGACGLD
-470 LASFLE
+470 LKSFLE
-476 WVYMQPEDEG
+476 WVDTQPTDG

-495 YSSWFNSRVITEA
+495 YSSWFNSRVMTEA
-508 LPDAENV
+508 LGDATDV

>member
-21 YLYGQV
+21 YLYQQV
-27 YTPSPDTRLTQIK
+27 YTSSPDTRLTQINLLGVAK
-40 DLAVPQLVRR
+40 PQLVRR
-50 TNGRYT
+50 ANGRYT
-56 IRFRF
+56 IRFRL
-61 KGATSPFLSVSTRS
+61 KGQTTPFLSVSTRS
-75 TDRRTATMR
+75 TDRRVATMR

-94 FMLDRQEVSLQ
+94 FMLDRPEVSLQ
-105 ELTTHLKSMA
+105 ELKEHLRSMA
-115 EQFLTDETN
+115 EQFLTDASD

-167 AAQQRVDTGDT
+167 AAQRRVDTGDT
-178 SGLIKLTDGG
+178 SGLIKLI
-188 GDDNNHTDEST
+188 DDNNLTDDST
-199 IGDSTAILN
+199 IGDSMAILS
-208 NEQGD
+208 NEQGVS
-213 RPAVFTQVTAP
+213 PEVFTQ
-224 CSHSERP
+224 ER
-231 AVESQPEVIHFR
+231 QPEVAICSF
-243 PLESSRLDV
+243 S
-252 NLTSRRFKSLIL
+252 
-264 QPSVVFQELV
+264 ELV
-274 TSLLAEKVQ
+274 SSLLAEKVQ
-283 ILKSSSYKDLSSSLN
+283 TLKSSSYKDLSSSLN

-303 LPEDMDLMSRSG
+303 LPEDMDLMSRSE

-401 SEARRWAS
+401 SEARRWAT
-409 LVSVITGARAAEVCH
+409 LVSVVTGARSAEVCH

-446 EGKSV
+446 DGKSV

-470 LASFLE
+470 LKSFLE
-476 WVYMQPEDEG
+476 WVDMQPDEG

-495 YSSWFNSRVITEA
+495 YSSWFNSRVLTEA

-554 GKGHAVGRLAEVL
+554 GKGHAVQRLAD
-567 KTALL
+567 ALAVTFG

>member
-21 YLYGQV
+21 YLYQQV
-27 YTPSPDTRLTQIK
+27 CTSSPDTRLTQIK

-50 TNGRYT
+50 ANGRYT
-56 IRFRF
+56 IRFRL
-61 KGATSPFLSVSTRS
+61 KGQTIPFLSVSTRS
-75 TDRRTATMR
+75 TDRRVATMR

-94 FMLDRQEVSLQ
+94 FMLDRPEVSLQ
-105 ELTTHLKSMA
+105 ELTEHLRSMA
-115 EQFLTDETN
+115 EQFLTDASD

-178 SGLIKLTDGG
+178 SGLIKLIDGG
-188 GDDNNHTDEST
+188 VSQLTDDDNHTDYST
-199 IGDSTAILN
+199 IGDSSSILN

-213 RPAVFTQVTAP
+213 RPAVFTQ
-224 CSHSERP
+224 ERQ
-231 AVESQPEVIHFR
+231 S
-243 PLESSRLDV
+243 
-252 NLTSRRFKSLIL
+252 
-264 QPSVVFQELV
+264 SVVFSSLV
-274 TSLLAEKVQ
+274 SSLLAEKVQ
-283 ILKSSSYKDLSSSLN
+283 TLKSSSYKDLSSSLN

-303 LPEDMDLMSRSG
+303 LPEDMDLMSRSE

-344 DYGLMNG
+344 DYALMNG
-351 QLEGRNPIERM
+351 HLEGRNPIERM
-362 KLTKDIDSKR
+362 KLVKDVDSKR
-372 RAFTDEELER
+372 RAFTDDELEG
-382 LLVRVEAEYQFT
+382 LLGRVEAEYQFT
-394 RHTAHTT
+394 RHTAQTS

-409 LVSVITGARAAEVCH
+409 LVSVVTGARSAEVCH

-470 LASFLE
+470 LASFLS
-476 WVYMQPEDEG
+476 WVNTQSDEG

>member
-21 YLYGQV
+21 YLYQQV
-27 YTPSPDTRLTQIK
+27 YTSSPDTRLTQTTPCSHSQINLLSVAK
-40 DLAVPQLVRR
+40 PQLVRR
-50 TNGRYT
+50 ANGRYT
-56 IRFRF
+56 IRFRL
-61 KGATSPFLSVSTRS
+61 KGQTTPFLSVSTRS
-75 TDRRTATMR
+75 TDRRVATMR

-94 FMLDRQEVSLQ
+94 FMLDRPEVSLQ
-105 ELTTHLKSMA
+105 ELTEHLRSMA
-115 EQFLTDETN
+115 EQFLTDASD

-178 SGLIKLTDGG
+178 SGLIDIVMNNSRDSGTSNLTD
-188 GDDNNHTDEST
+188 DST
-199 IGDSTAILN
+199 IGDSMAILS
-208 NEQGD
+208 NEQGVSTE
-213 RPAVFTQVTAP
+213 VFTQ
-224 CSHSERP
+224 ER
-231 AVESQPEVIHFR
+231 QPEVAICSF
-243 PLESSRLDV
+243 S
-252 NLTSRRFKSLIL
+252 
-264 QPSVVFQELV
+264 ELV
-274 TSLLAEKVQ
+274 SSLLAEKVQ
-283 ILKSSSYKDLSSSLN
+283 TLKSSSYKDLSSSLN

-303 LPEDMDLMSRSG
+303 LPEDMDLMSRSE

-362 KLTKDIDSKR
+362 KLTKDTDSKR

-382 LLVRVEAEYQFT
+382 LLVRVESEYQFT

-409 LVSVITGARAAEVCH
+409 LVSVVTGARSAEVCH
-424 LTKRDIVTL
+424 LTKRDVVTL

-446 EGKSV
+446 DGKSV

-462 TDGAYGFD
+462 TDGACGLD
-470 LASFLE
+470 LKSFLE
-476 WVYMQPEDEG
+476 WVDMQPDEG

-495 YSSWFNSRVITEA
+495 YSSWFNSRVLTEA

>member
-1 MTDIN
+1 
-6 HDNTVYPSSSFSGSP
+6 
-21 YLYGQV
+21 
-27 YTPSPDTRLTQIK
+27 
-40 DLAVPQLVRR
+40 
-50 TNGRYT
+50 
-56 IRFRF
+56 
-61 KGATSPFLSVSTRS
+61 
-75 TDRRTATMR
+75 MR

-94 FMLDRQEVSLQ
+94 FMLDRPEVSLQ
-105 ELTTHLKSMA
+105 ELTEHLRSMA
-115 EQFLTDETN
+115 EQFLTDASD

-178 SGLIKLTDGG
+178 SGLIKLI
-188 GDDNNHTDEST
+188 DDNNHTDYST
-199 IGDSTAILN
+199 IGDSTSILK

-213 RPAVFTQVTAP
+213 RPVVFTQ
-224 CSHSERP
+224 ER
-231 AVESQPEVIHFR
+231 QPEVTICSF
-243 PLESSRLDV
+243 S
-252 NLTSRRFKSLIL
+252 
-264 QPSVVFQELV
+264 ELV
-274 TSLLAEKVQ
+274 SSLLAEKVQ
-283 ILKSSSYKDLSSSLN
+283 TLKSSSYKDLSSSLN

-303 LPEDMDLMSRSG
+303 LSEDMDLMSRSE

-323 LASEVRPSTINK
+323 LAAEVRPSTINK

-351 QLEGRNPIERM
+351 QLEGRNPIERL

-401 SEARRWAS
+401 SEARRWAT
-409 LVSVITGARAAEVCH
+409 LVSVVTGARSAEVCH

-433 DNGLVCIDINEDG
+433 DNGIVCIDINENGD
-446 EGKSV
+446 GKSV

-462 TDGAYGFD
+462 TSGAYGFD
-470 LASFLE
+470 LKPFLA
-476 WVYMQPEDEG
+476 WVDAQPEDEG

-495 YSSWFNSRVITEA
+495 YSSWFNSRVLTEA
-508 LPDAENV
+508 LPDATDV

-554 GKGHAVGRLAEVL
+554 GKGHAVGRLADAL
-567 KTALL
+567 KVVFG

>member
-1 MTDIN
+1 
-6 HDNTVYPSSSFSGSP
+6 
-21 YLYGQV
+21 
-27 YTPSPDTRLTQIK
+27 
-40 DLAVPQLVRR
+40 
-50 TNGRYT
+50 
-56 IRFRF
+56 
-61 KGATSPFLSVSTRS
+61 
-75 TDRRTATMR
+75 MR
-84 QRELAATAKA
+84 QRELAATAKS
-94 FMLDRQEVSLQ
+94 FILDRPDVSLQ
-105 ELTTHLKSMA
+105 ELTAHLRSMA
-115 EQFLTDETN
+115 EQFLTDASD

-167 AAQQRVDTGDT
+167 AAQQRVDTGDA
-178 SGLIKLTDGG
+178 SGLIKLIDDKLTDGQLT
-188 GDDNNHTDEST
+188 GDDNNHTDYST
-199 IGDSTAILN
+199 IGDSAPILK

-213 RPAVFTQVTAP
+213 RPAVFTQ
-224 CSHSERP
+224 ERQPFADQP
-231 AVESQPEVIHFR
+231 AICGFS
-243 PLESSRLDV
+243 
-252 NLTSRRFKSLIL
+252 
-264 QPSVVFQELV
+264 ELV
-274 TSLLAEKVQ
+274 SSLLAEKVQ
-283 ILKSSSYKDLSSSLN
+283 TLKSSSYKDLSSSLN

-303 LPEDMDLMSRSG
+303 LPENMDLMSRSE
-315 WLAVRDAM
+315 WLAVRDSM
-323 LASEVRPSTINK
+323 LAAEVRPSTINK

-382 LLVRVEAEYQFT
+382 LLVRVESEYQFT

-409 LVSVITGARAAEVCH
+409 LVSVVTGARSAEVCH

-433 DNGLVCIDINEDG
+433 DNGLTCIDINEDG
-446 EGKSV
+446 DGKSV

-462 TDGAYGFD
+462 TDGACGFD
-470 LASFLE
+470 LKSFLE
-476 WVYMQPEDEG
+476 WVDTQPDDGG

-495 YSSWFNSRVITEA
+495 YSSWFNSMVLTEA
-508 LPDAENV
+508 LGDAENV

>member
-1 MTDIN
+1 
-6 HDNTVYPSSSFSGSP
+6 
-21 YLYGQV
+21 
-27 YTPSPDTRLTQIK
+27 
-40 DLAVPQLVRR
+40 
-50 TNGRYT
+50 
-56 IRFRF
+56 
-61 KGATSPFLSVSTRS
+61 
-75 TDRRTATMR
+75 MR

-94 FMLDRQEVSLQ
+94 FMLDRPEVSLQ
-105 ELTTHLKSMA
+105 ELTEHLRSMA
-115 EQFLTDETN
+115 EQFLTDASD

-178 SGLIKLTDGG
+178 SGLIDIVMNNPTDY
-188 GDDNNHTDEST
+188 ST
-199 IGDSTAILN
+199 ICDSMAILS
-208 NEQGD
+208 NEQGVSTE
-213 RPAVFTQVTAP
+213 VFTQE
-224 CSHSERP
+224 C
-231 AVESQPEVIHFR
+231 QPEVAICSF
-243 PLESSRLDV
+243 S
-252 NLTSRRFKSLIL
+252 
-264 QPSVVFQELV
+264 ELV
-274 TSLLAEKVQ
+274 SSLLAEKVQ
-283 ILKSSSYKDLSSSLN
+283 TLKSSSYKDLSSSLN

-303 LPEDMDLMSRSG
+303 LPEDMDLMSRSE

-362 KLTKDIDSKR
+362 KLTKDVDSKR

-401 SEARRWAS
+401 SEARRWAT
-409 LVSVITGARAAEVCH
+409 LVSVVTGARSAEVCH
-424 LTKRDIVTL
+424 LIKRDIVTIEKM
-433 DNGLVCIDINEDG
+433 VCIDINEDG
-446 EGKSV
+446 DGKSV

-470 LASFLE
+470 LTSFLS
-476 WVYMQPEDEG
+476 WVDAQPDDG

-495 YSSWFNSRVITEA
+495 YSSWFNSRVLTEA
-508 LPDAENV
+508 LPDADNV

-554 GKGHAVGRLAEVL
+554 GKGHAVGRLAD
-567 KTALL
+567 ALNLALVGM

>member
-6 HDNTVYPSSSFSGSP
+6 HDNAVYASSSFSGSP
-21 YLYGQV
+21 YLYKQV
-27 YTPSPDTRLTQIK
+27 YTSSPDTRLTQINL
-40 DLAVPQLVRR
+40 LATPQLVRR
-50 TNGRYT
+50 ANGRYT
-56 IRFRF
+56 IRFRL
-61 KGATSPFLSVSTRS
+61 KGSTTPFLSVSTRS
-75 TDRRTATMR
+75 TDRRVATMR

-94 FMLDRQEVSLQ
+94 FMLDRPEVSLQ
-105 ELTTHLKSMA
+105 ELTAHLRSMA
-115 EQFLTDETN
+115 EQFLTDASD

-135 VDEKSNLKEL
+135 VDEKSNLKEI

-160 LALEVLT
+160 IALEVLT

-178 SGLIKLTDGG
+178 YSLIKLIT
-188 GDDNNHTDEST
+188 DNNPTQKST
-199 IGDSTAILN
+199 IGDSTSILK

-213 RPAVFTQVTAP
+213 RPEVFTQVTAP
-224 CSHSERP
+224 CSHRER
-231 AVESQPEVIHFR
+231 QPEVDICSF
-243 PLESSRLDV
+243 S
-252 NLTSRRFKSLIL
+252 K
-264 QPSVVFQELV
+264 LV
-274 TSLLAEKVQ
+274 SSLLAEKAQ
-283 ILKSSSYKDLSSSLN
+283 TLKPSSYKDLSSSLN

-303 LPEDMDLMSRSG
+303 LPEDMDLMSRSE
-315 WLAVRDAM
+315 WLAVRDSM
-323 LASEVRPSTINK
+323 LAAEVRPSTINK

-362 KLTKDIDSKR
+362 KLTKDVDSRR
-372 RAFTDEELER
+372 RAFTDDELER
-382 LLVRVEAEYQFT
+382 LLVRVEDEYQFT

-401 SEARRWAS
+401 SEARRWAA
-409 LVSVITGARAAEVCH
+409 LVSVITGARSAGVCH

-433 DNGLVCIDINEDG
+433 DNARNTSNGLVCIDINEAG

-462 TDGAYGFD
+462 TDGACGFD
-470 LASFLE
+470 LKSFLS
-476 WVYMQPEDEG
+476 WVDTQPADG
-486 PLFGMTPSA
+486 SALFGMTPSA
-495 YSSWFNSRVITEA
+495 YSSWFNSRVLTAA
-508 LPDAENV
+508 LPDATDV

-567 KTALL
+567 AVSLL

>member
-1 MTDIN
+1 
-6 HDNTVYPSSSFSGSP
+6 
-21 YLYGQV
+21 
-27 YTPSPDTRLTQIK
+27 
-40 DLAVPQLVRR
+40 
-50 TNGRYT
+50 
-56 IRFRF
+56 
-61 KGATSPFLSVSTRS
+61 
-75 TDRRTATMR
+75 MR

-94 FMLDRQEVSLQ
+94 FMLDRPEVSLQ
-105 ELTTHLKSMA
+105 ELTDHLRSMA
-115 EQFLTDETN
+115 EQFLTDASD

-178 SGLIKLTDGG
+178 SGLIDIVMNNPTDY
-188 GDDNNHTDEST
+188 ST
-199 IGDSTAILN
+199 ICDSMAILS
-208 NEQGD
+208 NEQGVS
-213 RPAVFTQVTAP
+213 PEVFTQ
-224 CSHSERP
+224 ER
-231 AVESQPEVIHFR
+231 QPEVAICSF
-243 PLESSRLDV
+243 S
-252 NLTSRRFKSLIL
+252 
-264 QPSVVFQELV
+264 ELV
-274 TSLLAEKVQ
+274 SSLLAEKVQ
-283 ILKSSSYKDLSSSLN
+283 TLKSSSYKDLSSSLN

-303 LPEDMDLMSRSG
+303 LPEDMDLMSRSE

-401 SEARRWAS
+401 SEARRWAT
-409 LVSVITGARAAEVCH
+409 LVSVVTGARSAEVCH

-446 EGKSV
+446 DGKSV

-470 LASFLE
+470 LTSFLS
-476 WVYMQPEDEG
+476 WVDAQPDDG

-495 YSSWFNSRVITEA
+495 YSNWFNSRVLTEA
-508 LPDAENV
+508 LPDADNV

-554 GKGHAVGRLAEVL
+554 GKGHAVGRLAD
-567 KTALL
+567 ALAVAL

>member
-6 HDNTVYPSSSFSGSP
+6 HDNTVCPSSYFSGSP

-40 DLAVPQLVRR
+40 DLATPQLVRR

-56 IRFRF
+56 VRFRL

-84 QRELAATAKA
+84 QRELAVTAKA
-94 FMLDRQEVSLQ
+94 FLLDKPEVTLQ
-105 ELTTHLKSMA
+105 ELTAHLRSMA
-115 EQFLTDETN
+115 EQFLTDASD

-135 VDEKSNLKEL
+135 VDEKSNLREL

-178 SGLIKLTDGG
+178 SGLIKLIDGG
-188 GDDNNHTDEST
+188 VSQLTDDNNHTDYST
-199 IGDSTAILN
+199 IGDSTSILK
-208 NEQGD
+208 NEQGG
-213 RPAVFTQVTAP
+213 RPAVFTQ
-224 CSHSERP
+224 ER
-231 AVESQPEVIHFR
+231 
-243 PLESSRLDV
+243 
-252 NLTSRRFKSLIL
+252 
-264 QPSVVFQELV
+264 QPSVVFSSLV
-274 TSLLAEKVQ
+274 SSLLAEKVQ
-283 ILKSSSYKDLSSSLN
+283 TLKSSSYKDLSSSLN

-303 LPEDMDLMSRSG
+303 LPENMDLMSRSE

-323 LASEVRPSTINK
+323 LAAEVRPSTINK

-344 DYGLMNG
+344 DYALMNG
-351 QLEGRNPIERM
+351 HLEGRNPIERM
-362 KLTKDIDSKR
+362 KLVKDVDSKR
-372 RAFTDEELER
+372 RAFTDDELEG
-382 LLVRVEAEYQFT
+382 LLGRVEAEYQFT
-394 RHTAHTT
+394 RHTAQTS

-409 LVSVITGARAAEVCH
+409 LVSVVTGARSAEVCH

-470 LASFLE
+470 LASFLS
-476 WVYMQPEDEG
+476 WVNTQSDEG

>member
-6 HDNTVYPSSSFSGSP
+6 HDNTVCTSSSCSGSP
-21 YLYGQV
+21 YLFQQV
-27 YTPSPDTRLTQIK
+27 CTSSPDTRLTQISLLSK
-40 DLAVPQLVRR
+40 PQLVRR
-50 TNGRYT
+50 ANGRYT
-56 IRFRF
+56 IRFRL
-61 KGATSPFLSVSTRS
+61 KGKTIPFLSVSTRS
-75 TDRRTATMR
+75 TDRRVATMR

-94 FMLDRQEVSLQ
+94 FLLDRPDVSLQ
-105 ELTTHLKSMA
+105 ELTEHLRVMA
-115 EQFLTDETN
+115 EQFLTDASD

-135 VDEKSNLKEL
+135 VDEKSNLKD
-145 AATQALSLDQQKGIR
+145 TQALNLDQQKGIR

-178 SGLIKLTDGG
+178 SGLIDIVNTDY
-188 GDDNNHTDEST
+188 ST
-199 IGDSTAILN
+199 IGDSTTILK

-213 RPAVFTQVTAP
+213 RPAVFTQEPQPAI
-224 CSHSERP
+224 CSFS
-231 AVESQPEVIHFR
+231 
-243 PLESSRLDV
+243 
-252 NLTSRRFKSLIL
+252 
-264 QPSVVFQELV
+264 ELV
-274 TSLLAEKVQ
+274 SSLLAEKVQ
-283 ILKSSSYKDLSSSLN
+283 TLKSSSYKDLSSSLN

-303 LPEDMDLMSRSG
+303 LPEDMDLMSRSE

-323 LASEVRPSTINK
+323 LAAEVRPSTINK

-362 KLTKDIDSKR
+362 KLVKDVESKR
-372 RAFTDEELER
+372 RAFTDEEMER

-409 LVSVITGARAAEVCH
+409 LVSVVTGARSAEVCH

-446 EGKSV
+446 DGKSV

-462 TDGAYGFD
+462 TDGACGFD
-470 LASFLE
+470 LKSFLE
-476 WVYMQPEDEG
+476 WVDMQPDEG

-495 YSSWFNSRVITEA
+495 YSSWFNSRVLTEA

>member
-1 MTDIN
+1 
-6 HDNTVYPSSSFSGSP
+6 
-21 YLYGQV
+21 
-27 YTPSPDTRLTQIK
+27 
-40 DLAVPQLVRR
+40 
-50 TNGRYT
+50 
-56 IRFRF
+56 
-61 KGATSPFLSVSTRS
+61 
-75 TDRRTATMR
+75 MR
-84 QRELAATAKA
+84 QRELAATAKS
-94 FMLDRQEVSLQ
+94 FMLDRPDVSLQ
-105 ELTTHLKSMA
+105 ELTEHLRSMA
-115 EQFLTDETN
+115 EQFLTDASD

-178 SGLIKLTDGG
+178 SGLIDIVMNNSRDSGTS
-188 GDDNNHTDEST
+188 NHTDYST
-199 IGDSTAILN
+199 IGDSMAILS

-213 RPAVFTQVTAP
+213 RPAVFTQEP
-224 CSHSERP
+224 
-231 AVESQPEVIHFR
+231 QPEVTIA
-243 PLESSRLDV
+243 D
-252 NLTSRRFKSLIL
+252 
-264 QPSVVFQELV
+264 QPAICSFSELV
-274 TSLLAEKVQ
+274 SSLLAEKVQ
-283 ILKSSSYKDLSSSLN
+283 TLKSSSYKDLSSSLN

-315 WLAVRDAM
+315 WLAVRDSM
-323 LASEVRPSTINK
+323 LAAEVRPSTINK

-344 DYGLMNG
+344 DYALMNG

-362 KLTKDIDSKR
+362 KLVKDVESKR

-382 LLVRVEAEYQFT
+382 LLGRVEAEYQFT
-394 RHTAHTT
+394 RHTAQTS

-446 EGKSV
+446 DGKSV

-470 LASFLE
+470 LASFLS
-476 WVYMQPEDEG
+476 WVDTQPDEG

-495 YSSWFNSRVITEA
+495 YSSWFNSRVMTEA
-508 LPDAENV
+508 LGDAENV

-529 ERGVNLVDAQGIL
+529 EHGVNLVDAQGIL

-554 GKGHAVGRLAEVL
+554 GKGHAVGRLADVL

>member
-6 HDNTVYPSSSFSGSP
+6 YDNTVYPSSSFSGSP

-27 YTPSPDTRLTQIK
+27 YTPSPDTRLTQINLLGVAK
-40 DLAVPQLVRR
+40 PQLVRR
-50 TNGRYT
+50 ANGRYT
-56 IRFRF
+56 IRFRL
-61 KGATSPFLSVSTRS
+61 KGQTTPFLSVSTRS
-75 TDRRTATMR
+75 TDRRVATMR
-84 QRELAATAKA
+84 QRELAATAKT
-94 FMLDRQEVSLQ
+94 FMLDRPEVSLQ
-105 ELTTHLKSMA
+105 ELTEHLRSMA
-115 EQFLTDETN
+115 EQFLTDASD

-178 SGLIKLTDGG
+178 SGLIKLIDGG
-188 GDDNNHTDEST
+188 VSQLTDDNNSRDSGTSNHTDDST
-199 IGDSTAILN
+199 IGDSTSILN

-213 RPAVFTQVTAP
+213 RPAVFTQ
-224 CSHSERP
+224 ERQ
-231 AVESQPEVIHFR
+231 S
-243 PLESSRLDV
+243 
-252 NLTSRRFKSLIL
+252 
-264 QPSVVFQELV
+264 SVVFSSLV
-274 TSLLAEKVQ
+274 SSLLAEKVQ
-283 ILKSSSYKDLSSSLN
+283 TLKTSSYKDLSSSLN

-315 WLAVRDAM
+315 WLAVRDSM

-382 LLVRVEAEYQFT
+382 LLVRVESEYQFT

-409 LVSVITGARAAEVCH
+409 LVSVVTGARSAEVCH
-424 LTKRDIVTL
+424 LTKRDVVTL

-446 EGKSV
+446 DGKSV

-462 TDGAYGFD
+462 TDGVHGFD
-470 LASFLE
+470 LKSFLE
-476 WVYMQPEDEG
+476 WVDMQPDEG

-495 YSSWFNSRVITEA
+495 YSSWFNSRVLTEA

-554 GKGHAVGRLAEVL
+554 GKGHAVQRLAEVL